1 MSIDLDG
8 IEAVVFDAYGT
19 LFDVHAAVGRHAGRV
34 GPDAARLSEIWRA
47 KQLEYSWVLSL
58 AGRYVPFWELT
69 ARALDHALAR
79 CPAVEPSLRPLLLDA
94 YRTLA
99 AYPEV
104 AEALSRLRREGRMTA
119 ILSNGD
125 PGMLASAVAAAGLGD
140 LLDHVLSADAVGVF
154 KTDPRVYQ
162 LVEEHTGAAP
172 ERTLFVSSNRWDVAG
187 AVAFGFR
194 CVWVNRLGLPDEY
207 KDLEPVA
214 RIADLS
220 ALA

>member
-1 MSIDLDG
+1 MSIDLTG
-8 IEAVVFDAYGT
+8 VETVAFDAYGT

-58 AGRYVPFWELT
+58 AGRYEPFWNLT
-69 ARALDHALAR
+69 SRALDHALAR
-79 CPAVEPSLRPLLLDA
+79 CPSVDPSVRPLLLDA

-104 AEALSRLRREGRMTA
+104 AGVLSRLRRAGHITA

-125 PGMLASAVAAAGLGD
+125 PGMLGSAVAAAGLGA

-162 LVEEHTGAAP
+162 LVEEHTGTAP

-187 AVAFGFR
+187 AAAFGFR

-207 KDLEPVA
+207 EDLEPVA

>member
-1 MSIDLDG
+1 MSIDLTG
-8 IEAVVFDAYGT
+8 VETVAFDAYGT

-58 AGRYVPFWELT
+58 AGRYEPFWNLT
-69 ARALDHALAR
+69 SRALAHALAR
-79 CPAVEPSLRPLLLDA
+79 CPGVDPSVEPLLLDA

-104 AEALSRLRREGRMTA
+104 AGVLSRLRAEGRVTA

-125 PGMLASAVAAAGLGD
+125 PGMLGSAVAAAGLGA
-140 LLDHVLSADAVGVF
+140 LLDHVISADAVGVF

-162 LVEEHTGAAP
+162 LVEKHAGTTP

-187 AVAFGFR
+187 AAAFGFR

-207 KDLEPVA
+207 EGLEPVA
-214 RIADLS
+214 RMADLS